1 MTLTEIL
8 PLFLKGEKIRRES
21 WDKNAYYQ
29 KDGIIIHS
37 VYDNNGVSGD
47 CKVYISEEIF
57 SLDDIMGND
66 WTTSI

>member
-1 MTLTEIL
+1 MTIIEIL
-8 PLFLKGEKIRRES
+8 PSFLKGEKIRRKS

-29 KDGIIIHS
+29 KDGIIVHS
-37 VYDNNGVSGD
+37 VYNNNGVSSD
-47 CKVYISEEIF
+47 CKAYISEPLF